1 MNIFTTIT
9 PGIYWLLV
17 ILWAFIF
24 LFYLNKLIRTKNID
38 QLIKLLLIILA
49 IDAFRTLFESTF
61 FGLWYTSLAG
71 LLPIYINDF
80 LTQPQIVFVP
90 KIFNLFASVLILF
103 FLIRKW
109 IPAEMAR
116 NLKMNQVILVKTEK
130 LNLINKELL
139 ENKQILDEA
148 QSMANIGHW
157 ELNFETQKMFLS
169 DEVVRILGYN
179 KKGYKSDYN
188 SFLEIIHPADRKLVK
203 DKFSEAIEHKKS
215 ISIVSRIVFKSGKIK
230 TVEIK
235 TKPHY
240 NEINKTYSLVGM
252 LWDVTKQKRNEQEF
266 LDYKEMLENNIQ
278 KRTIELENKNIEL
291 QNKNSKLE
299 EYNQLFAD
307 REIRIKELKD
317 RVIKLE
323 SEL

>member
-17 ILWAFIF
+17 VLWAFIF

-139 ENKQILDEA
+139 ENRRILDEA

-157 ELNFETQKMFLS
+157 ELNPETQKMFFS
-169 DEVVRILGYN
+169 DEVIRILGYN
-179 KKGYKSDYN
+179 KKEYKSDYN
-188 SFLEIIHPADRKLVK
+188 FFLEIIHPSDRKLVE
-203 DKFSEAIEHKKS
+203 DKFSEAIEYKES
-215 ISIVSRIVFKSGKIK
+215 ISVVPRIVLTNGKIK

-235 TKPHY
+235 TKPYY
-240 NEINKTYSLVGM
+240 NEINKTFSLVGM

-291 QNKNSKLE
+291 QNKNTQLE
-299 EYNQLFAD
+299 EYNQLFTD

-317 RVIKLE
+317 KVKELENKL
-323 SEL
+323 